1 MRIACDDEWNWE
13 KSPPHSTIPKYPNWG
28 MLIDEVAI
36 VTCEPPS
43 LKRLLQYELT
53 TNDPHQ
59 TDLSTGPIFQSSM
72 WKAIIWCVKRAS
84 LTKNKRMMMESN
96 LGRHMLLVV
105 VLPKRKVTL
114 ESPRTSVRVRSS
126 KWVHI

>member
-1 MRIACDDEWNWE
+1 MNGTGRRVHLTQ
-13 KSPPHSTIPKYPNWG
+13 PYLHYPNWG
-28 MLIDEVAI
+28 MLIDEDAI

-53 TNDPHQ
+53 TNVPHQ
-59 TDLSTGPIFQSSM
+59 TDLSTGPFFQSSM